1 MEQLKMKLSV
11 LSLTASMA
19 LMGCG
24 SEVGDRAPSAPVEIL
39 AAPGRVQAAGEIA
52 ILGTTESGV
61 VQEIAVAVNQTVS
74 AGQVLLKLDCGTLAL
89 QTQAAEAR
97 AEALSHGLA
106 KLRQGSRAEELA
118 EARAAVAQ
126 AKAELA
132 NRAAQ
137 ARRAEALQA
146 DGMQSRA
153 TVDEANAA
161 RGMAEARLEGVRA
174 RLEMLEAGAR
184 REDIQAAAAQHVE
197 AKKHEALLQRRLAD
211 CSVRAPFAGRVLR
224 LEVAPGDHVGPGL
237 PGGVL
242 QLAPAGPLRVRAE
255 IDERDVRRVR
265 LGQEA
270 QLLDPAGGETI
281 GTARVVRLHPV
292 MGRKR
297 VLSGDPAD
305 KADRDVMEVELEPT
319 RELQQ
324 LPVGYR
330 VTVRINKAS

>member
-1 MEQLKMKLSV
+1 MRPFV
-11 LSLTASMA
+11 LSLAVCIVVS
-19 LMGCG
+19 GCG
-24 SEVGDRAPSAPVEIL
+24 SDASERTVSAPVETL
-39 AAPGRVQAAGEIA
+39 AAPGRVEAAGDIA
-52 ILGTTESGV
+52 LLGVTESGV
-61 VQEIAVAVNQTVS
+61 VQEVAVAVNQTVT
-74 AGQVLLKLDCGTLAL
+74 AGQVLVKLDCAALAL
-89 QTQAAEAR
+89 QAQAAEAR
-97 AEALSHGLA
+97 AEALVHGLA

-126 AKAELA
+126 AQAELS

-153 TVDEANAA
+153 AVDEANAA
-161 RGMAEARLEGVRA
+161 RATAEARIEGARA
-174 RLEMLEAGAR
+174 RLALLEAGTR
-184 REDIQAAAAQHVE
+184 REDVQAAAAQHVE
-197 AKKHEALLQRRLAD
+197 AKRHEALLQRRLAD

-224 LEVAPGDHVGPGL
+224 LAVALGDHVGPGL
-237 PGGVL
+237 PGGLL

-265 LGQEA
+265 MGQEA
-270 QLLDPAGGETI
+270 QLLDPAGGEVI
-281 GTARVVRLHPV
+281 GTARVVQLHPV

-297 VLSGDPAD
+297 VLSGEPAD
-305 KADRDVMEVELEPT
+305 KADRDVMEIELVPT

-330 VTVRINKAS
+330 VTVQIKKAS

>member
-1 MEQLKMKLSV
+1 MRPFI
-11 LSLTASMA
+11 LSLAICIVVS
-19 LMGCG
+19 GCG
-24 SEVGDRAPSAPVEIL
+24 SDASERAVSTSVETL
-39 AAPGRVQAAGEIA
+39 ASPGRVEAAGDIA
-52 ILGTTESGV
+52 LLGVTESGV
-61 VQEIAVAVNQTVS
+61 VQEVAVAVNQAVT
-74 AGQVLLKLDCGTLAL
+74 AGQVLVKLDCGALAL
-89 QTQAAEAR
+89 QAQAAEAR
-97 AEALSHGLA
+97 AEALVHGLA
-106 KLRQGSRAEELA
+106 KLRQGSRIEELA

-126 AKAELA
+126 AQAELA

-153 TVDEANAA
+153 AVDEANAA
-161 RGMAEARLEGVRA
+161 RAMAEARIEGARA
-174 RLEMLEAGAR
+174 RFALLEAGTR

-197 AKKHEALLQRRLAD
+197 AKRHEALLQRRLAD
-211 CSVRAPFAGRVLR
+211 CNVRAPFAGRVLR
-224 LEVAPGDHVGPGL
+224 LAVAPGDHVGPGL
-237 PGGVL
+237 PGGLL

-270 QLLDPAGGETI
+270 QLLDPASGEVLD
-281 GTARVVRLHPV
+281 TARVVRLHPV

-297 VLSGDPAD
+297 VLSGEPAD
-305 KADRDVMEVELEPT
+305 KADRDVMEIELEPK

-330 VTVRINKAS
+330 VTVQTRTAK